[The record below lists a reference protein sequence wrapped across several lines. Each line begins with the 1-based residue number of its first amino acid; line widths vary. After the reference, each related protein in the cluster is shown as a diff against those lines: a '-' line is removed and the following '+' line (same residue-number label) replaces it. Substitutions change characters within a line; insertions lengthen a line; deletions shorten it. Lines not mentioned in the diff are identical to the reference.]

1 MILIEQIVLN
11 VFFYIL
17 LSLEE
22 SAFLIGSIG
31 LFTALAI
38 FMTITRRFDWYSGS
52 FKPKTE
58 ALS

>member
-1 MILIEQIVLN
+1 MILTEQVVLSS
-11 VFFYIL
+11 FFYVL

-38 FMTITRRFDWYSGS
+38 FMTITRKFDWYSGS
-52 FKPKTE
+52 FKTQIENP
-58 ALS
+58 S